1 MKGLEKEFLQSIKAV
16 DMLTPKDVSTVQNES
31 LPTKYAH
38 YCINLNGVEYQIVVK
53 KNEGCI
59 LILGKGGEEVKDI
72 TDGESLYRELKQK
85 ARTWYWDE
93 ELCKHTVVF
102 NSTRCKVYL
111 DIYSWIPPFVL
122 KPIETTDTRFIGLDF
137 LTVYS
142 LISKGQHN
150 V

>member
-1 MKGLEKEFLQSIKAV
+1 MKGLEKEFLQSIQAV
-16 DMLTPKDVSTVQNES
+16 DMLTPKDISTVQNES

-38 YCINLNGVEYQIVVK
+38 YCINLNGVEYQITVK

-59 LILGKGGEEVKDI
+59 LILGKGAEEVKDI
-72 TDGESLYRELKQK
+72 TDGELLYRELKQK

-93 ELCKHTVVF
+93 ELSKHTVVF
-102 NSTRCKVYL
+102 NNIRCKVCL

-122 KPIETTDTRFIGLDF
+122 KPLEDTDTRFIGLDF

-142 LISKGQHN
+142 LISKE
-150 V
+150 

>member
-1 MKGLEKEFLQSIKAV
+1 MKGLEKEFLQSIQAV
-16 DMLTPKDVSTVQNES
+16 DMLTPKDISTVQNES

-38 YCINLNGVEYQIVVK
+38 YCINLNGVEYQITVK

-59 LILGKGGEEVKDI
+59 LILGKGAEEVRDI
-72 TDGESLYRELKQK
+72 TDGELLYREIKQK

-93 ELCKHTVVF
+93 ELSKHTVVF
-102 NSTRCKVYL
+102 NNIRCKVCL

-142 LISKGQHN
+142 LISKD
-150 V
+150 